1 MSRNPQR
8 ANNNLQYITDELAAN
23 GRVSVGELANS
34 LSVSEVSIRKY
45 LTTLEQQG
53 VLIRTH
59 GGAVINTNASDV
71 ALVSSSTSS
80 PTGSS
85 SRSTSIESASSL
97 SQPAIVDNDPC
108 KQAIAAKAA
117 ELIRPFSRIV
127 VDSGSTTAHLLPYL
141 QTIEGIV
148 VMTNSLPI
156 ATALTQKSHNA
167 TVLMSGGTWDPLS
180 QSFQGQMSEKMIA
193 SYNFEMAFV
202 GASGLDLT
210 KGTTTFHELTKL
222 SQVMSDAAEQT
233 IVLAQSDKLFKKMP
247 NIELS
252 WDKISTL
259 VTDNLLNDDAQ
270 RHIQNY
276 GVQVICTPPMEK

>member
-1 MSRNPQR
+1 MSRNAQR
-8 ANNNLQYITDELAAN
+8 ANANLQHISDVVAIS
-23 GRVSVGELANS
+23 GRVNVVDLAQT

-59 GGAVINTNASDV
+59 GGAVANASSSPNVQANLNNSPTINTTA
-71 ALVSSSTSS
+71 
-80 PTGSS
+80 
-85 SRSTSIESASSL
+85 EASSL

-108 KQAIAAKAA
+108 KHAIAATAA
-117 ELIRPFSRIV
+117 KLIAPFSRIV

-141 QTIEGIV
+141 QTIEGLV

-156 ATALTQKSHNA
+156 ATALTQKSNNA

-202 GASGLDLT
+202 GASGLDLA

-222 SQVMSDAAEQT
+222 SQVMSDSSEQT
-233 IVLAQSDKLFKKMP
+233 IVLAQSNKLFKKMP

-252 WDKISTL
+252 WEKISTL

-276 GVQVICTPPMEK
+276 GVNVMCTPPMEK

>member
-1 MSRNPQR
+1 MSRNAQR
-8 ANNNLQYITDELAAN
+8 ANANLQQICQVLALE
-23 GRVSVGELANS
+23 GRVNVVDLAQT

-59 GGAVINTNASDV
+59 GGAVANASSSPNVQANLNNSPTINTTA
-71 ALVSSSTSS
+71 
-80 PTGSS
+80 
-85 SRSTSIESASSL
+85 EASSL

-108 KQAIAAKAA
+108 KRAIAATAA
-117 ELIRPFSRIV
+117 KLIAPFSRIV

-141 QTIEGIV
+141 QTIEGLV

-156 ATALTQKSHNA
+156 ATALTQKSNNA

-202 GASGLDLT
+202 GASGLDLA

-222 SQVMSDAAEQT
+222 SQVMSDSSEQT
-233 IVLAQSDKLFKKMP
+233 IVLAQSNKLFKKMP

-252 WDKISTL
+252 WEKISTL

-276 GVQVICTPPMEK
+276 GVNVMCTPPMEK

>member
-1 MSRNPQR
+1 MSRNAQR
-8 ANNNLQYITDELAAN
+8 ANANLQHISDVVAIS
-23 GRVSVGELANS
+23 GRVNVVDLAQT

-59 GGAVINTNASDV
+59 GGAVANASSSPNVQANLNNSPTINTTA
-71 ALVSSSTSS
+71 
-80 PTGSS
+80 
-85 SRSTSIESASSL
+85 EASSL
-97 SQPAIVDNDPC
+97 SQPAIVDNDPF
-108 KQAIAAKAA
+108 KHAIAATAA
-117 ELIRPFSRIV
+117 KLIAPFSRIV

-141 QTIEGIV
+141 QTIEGLV

-156 ATALTQKSHNA
+156 ATALTQKSNNA

-202 GASGLDLT
+202 GASGLDLA

-222 SQVMSDAAEQT
+222 SQVMSDSSEQT
-233 IVLAQSDKLFKKMP
+233 IVLAQSNKLFKKMP

-252 WDKISTL
+252 WEKISTL

-276 GVQVICTPPMEK
+276 GVNVMCTPPMEK

>member
-1 MSRNPQR
+1 MSRNSQR
-8 ANNNLQYITDELAAN
+8 TNANLQYIRDSLVLY
-23 GRVSVGELANS
+23 GRVNVIELSKS

-45 LTTLEQQG
+45 LSALEQQG

-59 GGAVINTNASDV
+59 GGAVANAN
-71 ALVSSSTSS
+71 SSISEQT
-80 PTGSS
+80 
-85 SRSTSIESASSL
+85 SSL
-97 SQPAIVDNDPC
+97 SRPAIVDNDPC
-108 KQAIAAKAA
+108 KLAIAATAA
-117 ELIRPFSRIV
+117 QLIKPFSRIV

-141 QTIEGIV
+141 QQIEGLV

-156 ATALTQKSHNA
+156 ATALTQKSNNA

-202 GASGLDLT
+202 GASGLDLA

-222 SQVMSDAAEQT
+222 SQVMSDSSEHT

-252 WDKISTL
+252 WGKISTL

-276 GVQVICTPPMEK
+276 GVTVMCTPPMEK

>member
-1 MSRNPQR
+1 MSRNAQR
-8 ANNNLQYITDELAAN
+8 ANANLQQICQALALE
-23 GRVSVGELANS
+23 GRVNVVDLAQT

-59 GGAVINTNASDV
+59 GGAVANASSSPNVQANLNNSPTINTTA
-71 ALVSSSTSS
+71 
-80 PTGSS
+80 
-85 SRSTSIESASSL
+85 EASSL

-108 KQAIAAKAA
+108 KHAIAATAA
-117 ELIRPFSRIV
+117 KLIAPFSRIV

-141 QTIEGIV
+141 QTIEGLV

-156 ATALTQKSHNA
+156 ATALTQKSNNA

-202 GASGLDLT
+202 GASGLDLA

-222 SQVMSDAAEQT
+222 SQVMSDSSEQT

-252 WDKISTL
+252 WEKISTL

-276 GVQVICTPPMEK
+276 GVNVMCTPPMEK

>member
-1 MSRNPQR
+1 MSRNAQR
-8 ANNNLQYITDELAAN
+8 ANANLQQICQALALE
-23 GRVSVGELANS
+23 GRVNVVDLAQT

-59 GGAVINTNASDV
+59 GGAVANASSSPNVQANLNNSPTINTTA
-71 ALVSSSTSS
+71 
-80 PTGSS
+80 
-85 SRSTSIESASSL
+85 EASSL

-108 KQAIAAKAA
+108 KHAIAATAA
-117 ELIRPFSRIV
+117 KLIAPFSRIV

-141 QTIEGIV
+141 QTIEGLV

-156 ATALTQKSHNA
+156 ATALTQKSNNA

-202 GASGLDLT
+202 GASGLDLA

-222 SQVMSDAAEQT
+222 SQVMSDSSEQT
-233 IVLAQSDKLFKKMP
+233 IVLVQSNKLFKKMP

-252 WDKISTL
+252 WEKISTL

-276 GVQVICTPPMEK
+276 GVNVMCTPPMEK

>member
-1 MSRNPQR
+1 MSRNAQR
-8 ANNNLQYITDELAAN
+8 ANANLQQICQTLALE
-23 GRVSVGELANS
+23 GRVNVVDLAQT

-59 GGAVINTNASDV
+59 GGAVANASSSPNVQANLNNSPTINTTA
-71 ALVSSSTSS
+71 
-80 PTGSS
+80 
-85 SRSTSIESASSL
+85 EASSL

-108 KQAIAAKAA
+108 KQAIAATAA
-117 ELIRPFSRIV
+117 KLIAPFSRIV

-141 QTIEGIV
+141 QTIEGLV

-156 ATALTQKSHNA
+156 ATALTQKSNNA

-202 GASGLDLT
+202 GASGLDLA

-222 SQVMSDAAEQT
+222 SQVMSDSSEHT

-252 WDKISTL
+252 WGKISTL
-259 VTDNLLNDDAQ
+259 VTDNRLHNDAQ

-276 GVQVICTPPMEK
+276 GVNVMCTPPMEK